1 VPSRVLERSRS
12 DIGGVEPRQEFR
24 GGLNWDAFHT
34 ERTNVYLPI
43 STDFRVVR
51 PDHVVTRLV
60 DGMTVLLDVDS
71 GRTFSLDD
79 IGTRAWQV
87 LIEAPTVQAAVEQLQ
102 REYDAE
108 PGELERDLLALI
120 DRLVSAQLLQ
130 LQGRQP

>member
-1 VPSRVLERSRS
+1 MHLPL
-12 DIGGVEPRQEFR
+12 
-24 GGLNWDAFHT
+24 
-34 ERTNVYLPI
+34 RTDL
-43 STDFRVVR
+43 RVVM

-87 LIEAPTVQAAVEQLQ
+87 LIEAPTIQVAVDQLQ

-120 DRLVSAQLLQ
+120 DRLASAQLVQ

>member
-1 VPSRVLERSRS
+1 M
-12 DIGGVEPRQEFR
+12 
-24 GGLNWDAFHT
+24 
-34 ERTNVYLPI
+34 
-43 STDFRVVR
+43 VV

-87 LIEAPTVQAAVEQLQ
+87 LIDAPTIQAAVEQLQ

-120 DRLVSAQLLQ
+120 DRLASAQLVQ

>member
-1 VPSRVLERSRS
+1 M
-12 DIGGVEPRQEFR
+12 
-24 GGLNWDAFHT
+24 
-34 ERTNVYLPI
+34 
-43 STDFRVVR
+43 

-60 DGMTVLLDVDS
+60 DGMTVLLDVDT

-87 LIEAPTVQAAVEQLQ
+87 LIEAPNVQAAVEQLQ

-120 DRLVSAQLLQ
+120 DRLASAQLLQ
-130 LQGRQP
+130 LQGRP

>member
-1 VPSRVLERSRS
+1 M
-12 DIGGVEPRQEFR
+12 
-24 GGLNWDAFHT
+24 
-34 ERTNVYLPI
+34 
-43 STDFRVVR
+43 

-87 LIEAPTVQAAVEQLQ
+87 LIEAPTIQAAVEQLQ

-108 PGELERDLLALI
+108 PGELERDLLVLI
-120 DRLVSAQLLQ
+120 DRLASAQLVQ
-130 LQGRQP
+130 LQGR

>member
-1 VPSRVLERSRS
+1 MHLPL
-12 DIGGVEPRQEFR
+12 
-24 GGLNWDAFHT
+24 
-34 ERTNVYLPI
+34 RTDL
-43 STDFRVVR
+43 RVVM

-60 DGMTVLLDVDS
+60 DGMTVLLDIDS

-87 LIEAPTVQAAVEQLQ
+87 LIEAPTIQAAVEQLQ

-108 PGELERDLLALI
+108 PGELERDLLVLV
-120 DRLVSAQLLQ
+120 DRLASAQLVQ

>member
-1 VPSRVLERSRS
+1 M
-12 DIGGVEPRQEFR
+12 
-24 GGLNWDAFHT
+24 H
-34 ERTNVYLPI
+34 LPLRP
-43 STDFRVVR
+43 DLRVVV

-87 LIEAPTVQAAVEQLQ
+87 LIDAPTIQAAVEQLQ

-120 DRLVSAQLLQ
+120 DRLASAQLVQ

>member
-1 VPSRVLERSRS
+1 M
-12 DIGGVEPRQEFR
+12 
-24 GGLNWDAFHT
+24 
-34 ERTNVYLPI
+34 
-43 STDFRVVR
+43 

-71 GRTFSLDD
+71 GRSFSLDD

-87 LIEAPTVQAAVEQLQ
+87 LIEAPTIQAAVEQLQ

-108 PGELERDLLALI
+108 PGELERDLLVLV
-120 DRLVSAQLLQ
+120 DRLASAQLVQ

>member
-1 VPSRVLERSRS
+1 M
-12 DIGGVEPRQEFR
+12 D
-24 GGLNWDAFHT
+24 
-34 ERTNVYLPI
+34 LPLR
-43 STDFRVVR
+43 TDFRVVM

-87 LIEAPTVQAAVEQLQ
+87 LIDAPSVQAAVEQLQ
-102 REYDAE
+102 REFDAE
-108 PGELERDLLALI
+108 PGELERDVLALI
-120 DRLVSAQLLQ
+120 DRLISAQLVQ

>member
-1 VPSRVLERSRS
+1 M
-12 DIGGVEPRQEFR
+12 
-24 GGLNWDAFHT
+24 
-34 ERTNVYLPI
+34 
-43 STDFRVVR
+43 

-87 LIEAPTVQAAVEQLQ
+87 LIEAPTIQAAVEQLQ
-102 REYDAE
+102 REYHAE

-120 DRLVSAQLLQ
+120 DRLVSAQLMQ
-130 LQGRQP
+130 LQETRSAAQAPSRQ

>member
-1 VPSRVLERSRS
+1 MHLPL
-12 DIGGVEPRQEFR
+12 
-24 GGLNWDAFHT
+24 
-34 ERTNVYLPI
+34 RTDL
-43 STDFRVVR
+43 RVVM

-71 GRTFSLDD
+71 GRSFSLDD

-87 LIEAPTVQAAVEQLQ
+87 LIEAPTIQAAVEQLQ

-108 PGELERDLLALI
+108 PGELERDLLVLV
-120 DRLVSAQLLQ
+120 DRLASAQLVQ

>member
-1 VPSRVLERSRS
+1 M
-12 DIGGVEPRQEFR
+12 
-24 GGLNWDAFHT
+24 
-34 ERTNVYLPI
+34 
-43 STDFRVVR
+43 

-79 IGTRAWQV
+79 IGTRAWRA

-108 PGELERDLLALI
+108 PGELERDLLALV
-120 DRLVSAQLLQ
+120 DRLASAQLVQ

>member
-1 VPSRVLERSRS
+1 V
-12 DIGGVEPRQEFR
+12 D
-24 GGLNWDAFHT
+24 
-34 ERTNVYLPI
+34 LPLR
-43 STDFRVVR
+43 TDFRVVM

-87 LIEAPTVQAAVEQLQ
+87 LIETPTVQAAVEQLQ
-102 REYDAE
+102 REYEAE
-108 PGELERDLLALI
+108 PGELERDVLALI
-120 DRLVSAQLLQ
+120 DRLASAQLVQ

>member
-1 VPSRVLERSRS
+1 M
-12 DIGGVEPRQEFR
+12 
-24 GGLNWDAFHT
+24 
-34 ERTNVYLPI
+34 
-43 STDFRVVR
+43 

-87 LIEAPTVQAAVEQLQ
+87 LIEAPTIQAAVEQLQ

-108 PGELERDLLALI
+108 PGELERDLLVLI
-120 DRLVSAQLLQ
+120 DRLASAQLVQ

>member
-1 VPSRVLERSRS
+1 M
-12 DIGGVEPRQEFR
+12 
-24 GGLNWDAFHT
+24 
-34 ERTNVYLPI
+34 
-43 STDFRVVR
+43 

-120 DRLVSAQLLQ
+120 DRLASAQLVQ

>member
-1 VPSRVLERSRS
+1 M
-12 DIGGVEPRQEFR
+12 
-24 GGLNWDAFHT
+24 
-34 ERTNVYLPI
+34 
-43 STDFRVVR
+43 

-79 IGTRAWQV
+79 IGTRAWQA

-120 DRLVSAQLLQ
+120 DRLASAQLLQ

>member
-1 VPSRVLERSRS
+1 V
-12 DIGGVEPRQEFR
+12 Q
-24 GGLNWDAFHT
+24 
-34 ERTNVYLPI
+34 LPPP
-43 STDFRVVR
+43 TDFRVVI

-79 IGTRAWQV
+79 IGTRAWQA

-120 DRLVSAQLLQ
+120 DRLASAQLLQ

>member
-1 VPSRVLERSRS
+1 MHLPL
-12 DIGGVEPRQEFR
+12 
-24 GGLNWDAFHT
+24 
-34 ERTNVYLPI
+34 RTDL
-43 STDFRVVR
+43 RVVM

-71 GRTFSLDD
+71 GRSFSLDD

-87 LIEAPTVQAAVEQLQ
+87 LIEATTIQAAVEQLQ

-108 PGELERDLLALI
+108 PGELERDLLVLV
-120 DRLVSAQLLQ
+120 DRLASAQLVQ